1 MRKGAGRDLVR
12 RLTPCHLAGRVSR
25 TASTH
30 HPARTT
36 QHVAQHVISTATS
49 GVETMSTTQPLART
63 AAARPLRVRDQAREA
78 VTLIACSA
86 AMASCLALALLVLT
100 HLGRQG

>member
-1 MRKGAGRDLVR
+1 MRKGGAGRDLVR
-12 RLTPCHLAGRVSR
+12 RLTSCHTAGSVSR
-25 TASTH
+25 TASSN
-30 HPARTT
+30 
-36 QHVAQHVISTATS
+36 QHSCTATS

-63 AAARPLRVRDQAREA
+63 AAARPLRVREQAREA

>member
-12 RLTPCHLAGRVSR
+12 RLTPCHTAGRVSR
-25 TASTH
+25 TASTS
-30 HPARTT
+30 ASTSL
-36 QHVAQHVISTATS
+36 STATS

-63 AAARPLRVRDQAREA
+63 AAAPPLRVRDQAREA
-78 VTLIACSA
+78 VTLVACSA